1 MTILMPVPFV
11 SPNTTLREMNT
22 SPPVTSMPSVWGGMQ
37 FFLDASWEGATET
50 GRFPAESPVSAWQNA
65 YYQKWHDAA
74 RRLKWKAPDNSV
86 PMAAMATNPSANSG
100 WPKLSTLAED
110 MIGGKPTMMT
120 ASAGQVLD
128 LNGRPTDVEYRS
140 EQNTA
145 TYTHFLIFKCAPGTM
160 GGLLGQSS
168 GTENAAVWRLGWP
181 SASNDGQLLFQ
192 HNIANR
198 LMIPRNVA
206 NDKPTIVIITCNA
219 NNAGTVT
226 IVNDGTRSDHPFA
239 FAAGFAATENLT
251 IGGVGTGS
259 AGTKR
264 RFAVYSRYSRALL
277 AEEVNILVNWSQDN
291 YGPF

>member
-1 MTILMPVPFV
+1 MATIIPLDFV
-11 SPNTTLREMNT
+11 SPNTSLPIINIL
-22 SPPVTSMPSVWGGMQ
+22 PPVTPMPSVWTGMQ
-37 FFLDASWEGATET
+37 FFLDSSWTGATEN
-50 GRFPAESPVSAWQNA
+50 GRFPANSPVSAWQNA

-74 RRLKWKAPDNSV
+74 RRLKWHAPDGSM
-86 PMAAMATNPSANSG
+86 PMAAMSTNPTNNGG
-100 WPKLSTLAED
+100 WPVLSKLAED
-110 MIGGKPTMMT
+110 LIGGKPTMMT
-120 ASAGQVLD
+120 ASALQVLD
-128 LNGRPTDVEYRS
+128 LNGRPTDVDYRS
-140 EQNTA
+140 AQNTA

-168 GTENAAVWRLGWP
+168 GTENAAVWRFGWP

-206 NDKPTIVIITCNA
+206 NDKPTIAIITCNA

-239 FAAGFAATENLT
+239 FAAGFVASEHLT

-259 AGTKR
+259 SGTKR
-264 RFAVYSRYSRALL
+264 RFAVYSRYSRALSVD
-277 AEEVNILVNWSQDN
+277 EVNILVQWSKDN